1 MGKFEVLVISYIFAM
16 NIKISF
22 NMFTFMETHS
32 LMQLQFTVLTM
43 LTFYLNLILLYL
55 IFALKRLKTQRV
67 KSHLSVDMFMACW
80 NCWVIEALA
89 MPPKELRSF

>member
-43 LTFYLNLILLYL
+43 LTFLSQSNFTLSH
-55 IFALKRLKTQRV
+55 FCPKEVENSNV

>member
-43 LTFYLNLILLYL
+43 LTFLSQSNFTL
-55 IFALKRLKTQRV
+55 
-67 KSHLSVDMFMACW
+67 SHFC
-80 NCWVIEALA
+80 
-89 MPPKELRSF
+89 PKEVENSKSKIAPVCRHVHGLLELLGYYIIKQ